1 MKMKKIT
8 SLILT
13 LILIIALPSCA
24 KKTDDSRLKIVATNF
39 AMYDFARAAAGE
51 VADVTMLLPPGNESH
66 DFEAAISD
74 IAAIAGCD
82 LFIYVGGESEDWVYD
97 ILESLGAS
105 APASFC
111 AADAVV
117 QLDEEIVEGMETDDD
132 GEVPEAD
139 EHVWTSLE
147 NAAALVNAIADAI
160 SALPGADGEVIHANA
175 AAYAGEILSLKNE
188 MGEMIAHATR
198 KTIVVADRFPFLYLA
213 KEFGLDY
220 YAAFS
225 GCTSAT
231 EPSLAT
237 VNFLIEKVRD
247 GGVPAIFVI
256 EFSDGRVAETI
267 AGETGCAILTLHS
280 AHNVSKEDFAGGV
293 TYADIMRRNLDALKI
308 ALK

>member
-1 MKMKKIT
+1 MKTRIT
-8 SLILT
+8 AFLLALT
-13 LILIIALPSCA
+13 LLFSFVSCK
-24 KKTDDSRLKIVATNF
+24 KKTDDAKLKIVATNF

-51 VADVTMLLPPGNESH
+51 AADVTMLLPPGNESH
-66 DFEAAISD
+66 DFEVTLSD

-97 ILESLGAS
+97 VLESLGDS

-117 QLDEEIVEGMETDDD
+117 QLDEEIVDGMETDND
-132 GEVPEAD
+132 GETTEAD

-160 SALPGADGEVIHANA
+160 SALPGADGEVIHANS
-175 AAYAGEILSLKNE
+175 AAYANEILSLKDE
-188 MGEMIAHATR
+188 IGEMIAHAER
-198 KTIVVADRFPFLYLA
+198 STIVVADRFPFLYLA

-225 GCTSAT
+225 GCSSAT
-231 EPSLAT
+231 EPSLST
-237 VNFLIEKVRD
+237 VNFIIEKVRSED
-247 GGVPAIFVI
+247 IPAIFVI
-256 EFSDGRVAETI
+256 EFSDGRVAETV
-267 AGETGCAILTLHS
+267 AGETGCATLTLHS
-280 AHNVSKEDFAGGV
+280 AHNVSKEDFDRGV

-308 ALK
+308 ALN